1 MADYDAQPGRAPEQP
16 ELTDAQLQSDEVDL
30 RAGLQGVAG
39 IVAGG
44 GKVSEILHDLADFA
58 LRAIPGADGTGAT
71 LVRCVGDS
79 LRVQTW
85 AVTAQFV
92 EEIDTVQYE
101 DLDEGPC
108 ITSMKSHRPV
118 VSGSL
123 GSDRR
128 WPRFGG
134 PVARMGVH
142 SVLALPLVVGEQLIG
157 AINSYAHSRDAFADH
172 AVELASQFATPA
184 AVSLYNAQL
193 LAGAR
198 EHAERLQRA
207 LSSRAVI
214 DQAIGIIR
222 SRSGVSA
229 EEAFERL
236 ARISQNENVKLHLV
250 ADRIVQEAV
259 RRARLW
265 QRS

>member
-1 MADYDAQPGRAPEQP
+1 MADYDAQPGRTPAQP
-16 ELTDAQLQSDEVDL
+16 ELTPAQLQSDDVDL

-44 GKVSEILHDLADFA
+44 RKVSEILHDLADFA

-71 LVRCVGDS
+71 SVRCVAGS

-85 AVTAQFV
+85 AVTAAFI

-108 ITSMKSHRPV
+108 ITCMKSQRPV

-128 WPRFGG
+128 WPHFGG
-134 PVARMGVH
+134 KVARMGVH

-172 AVELASQFATPA
+172 AVELASQFAAPA

-198 EHAERLQRA
+198 EHTERLQRA
-207 LSSRAVI
+207 LTSRAVI

-236 ARISQNENVKLHLV
+236 TRISQTENVKLHLV
-250 ADRIVQEAV
+250 AEHMVEEAA

-265 QRS
+265 QRT